1 MNATTRVWM
10 LGDAPEP
17 RRIFTEAGWT
27 VSVAGPGAAAP
38 AEDVDLVFWNG
49 ADTTRESRTALVDR
63 YRSGAPLA
71 VLGQS
76 QATALT
82 GVYYPRGRFPYRQR
96 VLIERNL
103 YIGAKE
109 SDDAALAHRIVAE
122 FSPPLFDITV
132 TQFVAAPRAILYDH
146 ISDITHMGELSPEN
160 VRTRWLQKGHR
171 FVGTNR
177 IGAFYRWTMRG
188 TIDEASPEK
197 RSDSSPIPHP
207 RPTGAT
213 PSPMPRAAPSSPRR
227 CANTRH
233 RSGPSSYSRTCPGHV
248 IGDRTSAKE

>member
-1 MNATTRVWM
+1 M
-10 LGDAPEP
+10 
-17 RRIFTEAGWT
+17 
-27 VSVAGPGAAAP
+27 
-38 AEDVDLVFWNG
+38 
-49 ADTTRESRTALVDR
+49 
-63 YRSGAPLA
+63 
-71 VLGQS
+71 LGQS

-188 TIDEASPEK
+188 TIDEASPGEAFGFLTDSPSETHWRYTFTDAPGGTLVTETMRKHTPQIRPVVILQDMSGARDRRQNLREGMTSTLEALK
-197 RSDSSPIPHP
+197 RRFETPTPRQTTEPHP
-207 RPTGAT
+207 
-213 PSPMPRAAPSSPRR
+213 
-227 CANTRH
+227 
-233 RSGPSSYSRTCPGHV
+233 
-248 IGDRTSAKE
+248 